1 MRLNILL
8 IIGLT
13 LPFFAIGQKNK
24 KLEDEK
30 IALQFFV
37 DSIYP
42 FRPLIK
48 DKQLVSEGKIWQAT
62 YYAFVHIIP
71 NYKNIKIF
79 YEEDQA
85 SNIYR
90 SPIKTRPKEYQ
101 GGVKGCFSPSKF
113 KIKKRTHNYF
123 SNQHDSSLVR
133 LEISSMYY
141 NRTQQETLVSID
153 AIRTNLGNGNHS
165 YMRLSYIVIIK
176 DKKIIHWAFGEAY

>member
-1 MRLNILL
+1 
-8 IIGLT
+8 
-13 LPFFAIGQKNK
+13 
-24 KLEDEK
+24 EDEK
-30 IALQFFV
+30 IALQFFM

-62 YYAFVHIIP
+62 YYAFVHVIP

-101 GGVKGCFSPSKF
+101 GGVKGRFRPSKF
-113 KIKKRTHNYF
+113 KIKKRTYNYF

-133 LEISSMYY
+133 LDMSSMYY
-141 NRTQQETLVSID
+141 NRTQQEKLISIR
-153 AIRTNLGNGNHS
+153 AIRTNLRSKNQGYITFS
-165 YMRLSYIVIIK
+165 YVMVVK
-176 DKKIIHWAFGEAY
+176 NKKIIHWAIRDTY